1 MLVGHQGVVE
11 ALSSQL
17 PPVSIITG
25 PPSVGKRLIA
35 AYAAIVNNVSRVDFT
50 EVLRLTVEEA
60 NRVKQFMSVQPME
73 GFRYAVIDLDSAS
86 RAATDKLLLTLENP
100 PSYAKFAL
108 ISSGKAPRTIQTRA
122 STFTVG
128 LLEPEELLTILVNK
142 GIPVNQATRLSKLG
156 RVDLALSAYSDLA
169 AKHTALSVLDAVDS
183 GDRILLMQAY
193 KAVDEKAANMI
204 VAAWEEAAS
213 QQWKIFDPASLG
225 PFASR
230 QVALKLLAVWS
241 TMADA
246 RPQLAVRAVLESV
259 MRG

>member
-1 MLVGHQGVVE
+1 MLVGHQGVAE

-35 AYAAIVNNVSRVDFT
+35 AYAAMVNNVSRVDFT
-50 EVLRLTVEEA
+50 EVVRLTVDEA
-60 NRVKQFMSVQPME
+60 NRVKKFMSVQPME

-86 RAATDKLLLTLENP
+86 SAATDKLLVTLENP

-108 ISSGKAPRTIQTRA
+108 ISSGRPPRTIQTRA
-122 STFTVG
+122 SRFTVG
-128 LLEPEELLTILVNK
+128 LLEPEELLTILVKK
-142 GIPVNQATRLSKLG
+142 GIPLNQATKLSKLG
-156 RVDLALSAYSDLA
+156 RVDLALSAYSDIA
-169 AKHTALSVLDAVDS
+169 AKNTAINVLDAVES

-204 VAAWEEAAS
+204 ITAWEEAAS
-213 QQWKIFDPASLG
+213 QQWKIFDSSSLG
-225 PFASR
+225 AFASR
-230 QVALKLLAVWS
+230 SAALKLLAAWS

-246 RPQLAVRAVLESV
+246 RPQLAVRTVLESV